1 MLCQQQQQ
9 QQTEV
14 LTVEITFVTSAR
26 ARKFVFA
33 KIPEAI
39 LPINIHNCIVLY
51 PAIIPPVACYDFKHL
66 FFFFD
71 RQLPPYGSQKK
82 KQKTTS
88 EGQASH
94 SLASWREQRAIGII
108 HN

>member
-1 MLCQQQQQ
+1 MLCQQ

-26 ARKFVFA
+26 AQKFVFA

-51 PAIIPPVACYDFKHL
+51 PAIIPPVACYDFEH
-66 FFFFD
+66 FFFLTD
-71 RQLPPYGSQKK
+71 SCPHMEAKK
-82 KQKTTS
+82 KKKKKLP

>member
-1 MLCQQQQQ
+1 MLCQQQQ

-39 LPINIHNCIVLY
+39 LPINIHNCIVLH

-66 FFFFD
+66 FFD

-82 KQKTTS
+82 KKKLP